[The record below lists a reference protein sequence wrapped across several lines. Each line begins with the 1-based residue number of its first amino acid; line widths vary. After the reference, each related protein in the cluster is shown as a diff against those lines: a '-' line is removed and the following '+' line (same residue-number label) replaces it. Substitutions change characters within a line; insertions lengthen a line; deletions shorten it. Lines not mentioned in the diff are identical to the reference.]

1 MKRPIGG
8 VVVAAMAAAAMMIGT
23 APVGASPVTGTVT
36 VNADGPV
43 ASALFDEAQSGG
55 TVRVNVVTAQQ
66 SQIASV
72 AEAGQTLVS
81 YGTLPMT
88 TLRVDTAGLQALNS
102 TPGVVSVT
110 EDKIA
115 RTTLDEST
123 VKIGADKTV
132 AAGKTGAGTAIAI
145 LDTGVAVHH
154 PFLSGR
160 VKTEACFSSNDAV
173 KGASSLCPNGAETQ
187 EGPGSADSESG
198 PCATSG
204 VNCSHGTHVA
214 GIAAGN
220 GAGLTGAPRHGVAP
234 GADIVAIQV
243 FSKFEAESSCD
254 PLPAPCMGAF
264 ESSVTKA
271 LQKVLD
277 LKNAGTN
284 IVAANLSLGVDLWAA
299 ACDQD
304 PRKGIV
310 DALRAAGVAT
320 VVAAGNQGATNAVS
334 APGCISSA
342 VTVGSTTDDDQLS
355 QFTNRGPLLD
365 LLAPGTT
372 ILSSVPGGGYTSK
385 NGTSMAAPHVAGSF
399 AVLRQTYPNLS
410 IDQLEELLKTNGKPI
425 TYTEGTTP
433 RVQLDKSA
441 PSAPA
446 VPGDM
451 TGDGKPDL
459 VAIED
464 TGKLWLYPGT
474 GTGGLGVRILIGT
487 GGWSGASIAHRGDW
501 TGDKKEDL
509 VAVVGGDLYVY
520 PNTGNGILGAR
531 IKLTTLN
538 TATRITVPGDVTGDG
553 QPDVLAI
560 YDGVDSYNG
569 GLFLYAGVTGTTPAV
584 LARKLQTTGWPVG
597 VTLSAMGD
605 GDKDGKVDL
614 LSRDSTGLLRYH
626 YWNTSTAVF
635 HPGGYNEYGT
645 GYTFTN
651 RPLVTGGG
659 DADGNGVVD
668 MWATTNTGT
677 LLFYKGGSSIHG
689 PIDGSSVVVGSGG
702 WSTIKAIS

>member
-8 VVVAAMAAAAMMIGT
+8 VVVAAAAAAAMMIGVT
-23 APVGASPVTGTVT
+23 PVDASPLTGTVS
-36 VNADGPV
+36 VSSDGPV
-43 ASALFDEAQSGG
+43 AAALFDEAQSGG

-72 AEAGQTLVS
+72 ADAGQTLVS

-88 TLRVDTAGLQALNS
+88 TLRVDTAGLQELNS

-110 EDKIA
+110 EDKVN

-123 VKIGADKTV
+123 VRIGADKTV
-132 AAGKTGAGTAIAI
+132 AAGKTGAGSTIAI

-160 VKTEACFSSNDAV
+160 VKAEACTSTIDAG
-173 KGASSLCPNGAETQ
+173 KGATSLCPNGTQ
-187 EGPGSADSESG
+187 AQDGPGSADVESG

-204 VNCSHGTHVA
+204 ANCSHGTHVA

-220 GAGLTGAPRHGVAP
+220 GAGIAGAPRHGVAP

-243 FSKFEAESSCD
+243 FSKFDAEADCD
-254 PLPAPCMGAF
+254 PQPAPCLGAF
-264 ESSVTKA
+264 DSSVAKG
-271 LQKVLD
+271 LEKVLE
-277 LKNAGTN
+277 LKNSGIN
-284 IVAANLSLGVDLWAA
+284 IVAANLSLGSDLWGT
-299 ACDQD
+299 ACDKD
-304 PRKGIV
+304 VRKPVV

-320 VVAAGNQGATNAVS
+320 VVSAGNSGATNAVS

-355 QFTNRGPLLD
+355 QFSNRGPLLD

-372 ILSSVPGGGYTSK
+372 IVSSVPGGGYASK
-385 NGTSMAAPHVAGSF
+385 NGTSMAAPHVAGAF
-399 AVLRQTYPNLS
+399 AVLKQANPTLTV
-410 IDQLEELLKTNGKPI
+410 DQLEAKLKSDGTPV
-425 TYTEGTTP
+425 TYTEATTP
-433 RVQLDKSA
+433 RIQLDKA
-441 PSAPA
+441 PAPAPA

-451 TGDGKPDL
+451 TGDGKTDL

-474 GTGGLGVRILIGT
+474 GTGALGARVQIGS

-520 PNTGNGILGAR
+520 PNTGNGVLGAR

-560 YDGVDSYNG
+560 HDGVDSYDG
-569 GLFLYAGVTGTTPAV
+569 ALFLYAGVTGTTPAV
-584 LARKLQTTGWPVG
+584 LARKLQSSGWPTG
-597 VTLSAMGD
+597 VNLSAMGD

-626 YWNTSTAVF
+626 YWASSSTVY
-635 HPGGYNEYGT
+635 HPGGYNEYGH
-645 GYTFTN
+645 GYFPST
-651 RPLVTGGG
+651 RPLIAGAG
-659 DADGNGVVD
+659 DADRNGVVD
-668 MWATTNTGT
+668 MWTTTNTGT
-677 LLFYKGGSSIHG
+677 LLFYKGGSDIHG
-689 PIDGSSVVVGSGG
+689 PIDGPSVVVGTGG
-702 WSTIKAIS
+702 WGTIKAIS